1 MIDFLLVSG
10 IKKQTI
16 DKIKENPS
24 NTYDL
29 SINKEECVKI
39 ITYLRLIG
47 INNIDE
53 LLLNR
58 LGMFFKTKE
67 EVAQRF
73 INHDLNRMVELI
85 NDDLSNIDLL
95 FE

>member
-24 NTYDL
+24 NAYDL

-47 INNIDE
+47 INNVDE

-58 LGMFFKTKE
+58 LGLFFKTKE
-67 EVAQRF
+67 EVAQMF